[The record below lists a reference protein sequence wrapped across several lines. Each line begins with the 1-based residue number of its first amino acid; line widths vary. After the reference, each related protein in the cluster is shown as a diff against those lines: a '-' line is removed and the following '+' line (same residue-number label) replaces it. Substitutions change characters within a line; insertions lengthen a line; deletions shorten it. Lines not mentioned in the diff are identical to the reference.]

1 LGWTGKPKQV
11 FEKVIS
17 GRVEL
22 VISDDQFSE
31 LSKVLDYPR
40 LQFTE
45 EQKDRFKSL
54 ILEIATFVR
63 PVEEIDVIKRDP
75 DDNMILEC
83 AVAGSVHYIVTGDP
97 DLLGLKEFRGIKIVT
112 AKEFL
117 KEIKKG

>member
-1 LGWTGKPKQV
+1 MGKTKAALDTNILISALGWKGKPKQV

-40 LQFTE
+40 LQFTD

-54 ILEIATFVR
+54 ILDEH
-63 PVEEIDVIKRDP
+63 
-75 DDNMILEC
+75 N
-83 AVAGSVHYIVTGDP
+83 S
-97 DLLGLKEFRGIKIVT
+97 
-112 AKEFL
+112 
-117 KEIKKG
+117 